1 MRYSKPQ
8 LEEMLLTVSETI
20 DHYSTNSSNLLKINE
35 GLEKQND
42 LLRGENEMLKSS
54 VSAMQSKVN
63 DITQKAKELLH
74 KLETKTKRKK
84 HERAYPY
91 FRNNKINGHFQK
103 RT

>member
-20 DHYSTNSSNLLKINE
+20 EHYSSNSSNLMKINE

-42 LLRGENEMLKSS
+42 LLRKENEMLKSS

-63 DITQKAKELLH
+63 EITQKAKELLH
-74 KLETKTKRKK
+74 KLELKSKRKK
-84 HERAYPY
+84 NERAYAH
-91 FRNNKINGHFQK
+91 FRNNRINGYFPK
-103 RT
+103 